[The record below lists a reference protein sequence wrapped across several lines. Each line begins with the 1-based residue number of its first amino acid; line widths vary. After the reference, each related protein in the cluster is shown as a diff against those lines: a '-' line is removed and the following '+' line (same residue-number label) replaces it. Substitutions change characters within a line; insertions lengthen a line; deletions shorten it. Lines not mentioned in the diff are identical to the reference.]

1 MAKRAAVPRPPVP
14 KNAASNKSIVL
25 NTSGYNYSLEGQW
38 HPDPVATPQGVPDG
52 VLPEDLE
59 AAPAAPEAK

>member
-1 MAKRAAVPRPPVP
+1 VPR
-14 KNAASNKSIVL
+14 NTGSSKSIVL
-25 NTSGYNYSLEGQW
+25 NTSGYNYALEGQW

-52 VLPEDLE
+52 VLPKDLE